1 MQIIIGKYDIPP
13 INFVN
18 PLISTNISALTR
30 HTQPV
35 VEDAFKSGMGL
46 KKPNL

>member
-35 VEDAFKSGMGL
+35 VEDASRNGMES
-46 KKPNL
+46 KRVER